1 MKKITYILITALAL
15 TLTACGN
22 ISNDTDEPVETEG
35 ILYDIEVDE
44 AVAPEETPQV
54 EAVPQTPQYCGS
66 WRITTGAGDGTK
78 FVLEVY
84 INPDGS
90 ARYKAGPPYSEFMVD
105 AKGNWTAQDDTITLD
120 LYDTI
125 EGFSWCGTYK
135 WAMDG
140 NGLALTHASGDAFLY
155 GTEGTTIVFN
165 RN

>member
-1 MKKITYILITALAL
+1 MKKITYLLITTLAL
-15 TLTACGN
+15 TLTACGSV
-22 ISNDTDEPVETEG
+22 SNNTDEPEVTEE
-35 ILYDIEVDE
+35 ILYDIEKDE
-44 AVAPEETPQV
+44 AVAPEVTPEPEEP
-54 EAVPQTPQYCGS
+54 EAPDYVGS

-105 AKGNWTAQDDTITLD
+105 AKGTWTAQDDTITLD

-125 EGFSWCGTYK
+125 EGFSWRGTYK

-140 NGLALTHASGDAFLY
+140 NALALTHTDGDAFLY

-165 RN
+165 RK